1 MVEYYTKGGKKIY
14 NPAAYA
20 KTGAPMYKSNNSTNI
35 NKPTYIYKLNLEH
48 NKKYVGKTTNI
59 DRRMNQ
65 HFGGNG
71 SKVTKKFA
79 PKDGEIV
86 DVCNG
91 YFSDKIEQKHTNKY
105 IKKHGYNNVR
115 GGKYTNSKTLHK
127 SNYKKYKKYKNT
139 QYECYDESD
148 DESDDE
154 CYDEYY
160 DDDFDY

>member
-1 MVEYYTKGGKKIY
+1 MVEYYTKGGKIIY

-20 KTGAPMYKSNNSTNI
+20 KTGAPMYKKNNTTNI
-35 NKPTYIYKLNLEH
+35 NKTTYIYKLNLQH

-115 GGKYTNSKTLHK
+115 GGKYTNSKTFHK
-127 SNYKKYKKYKNT
+127 SNYKKYNNT
-139 QYECYDESD
+139 EYYDESD
-148 DESDDE
+148 DAEG
-154 CYDEYY
+154 

>member
-20 KTGAPMYKSNNSTNI
+20 KTGAPMYKKNNTTNI
-35 NKPTYIYKLNLEH
+35 NKTTYIYKLNLEN
-48 NKKYVGKTTNI
+48 NKKYIGKTTNI

-91 YFSDKIEQKHTNKY
+91 YFSDKIEQNHTNKY

-127 SNYKKYKKYKNT
+127 SNYNKYNNAEY
-139 QYECYDESD
+139 YDESD
-148 DESDDE
+148 DEES
-154 CYDEYY
+154 